1 MIMALCALGW
11 RRRAKASQ
19 TGVGINT
26 NREAIE
32 IKGNKPTFKLNNN
45 PISSVINPIATSAR
59 AQALNQG
66 ENSKLLQSKYG
77 SQVKLSVSVDPELI
91 GGIRI
96 SVGDEVMD
104 ASVRE
109 KLSKMTVALLN

>member
-1 MIMALCALGW
+1 MAGLATTEQ
-11 RRRAKASQ
+11 RAFLLLLAKNKRLTLLPQVYSQFSELASQ
-19 TGVGINT
+19 AAQVLNAEVASAFPLTDDQ
-26 NREAIE
+26 IE
-32 IKGNKPTFKLNNN
+32 SI
-45 PISSVINPIATSAR
+45 
-59 AQALNQG
+59 
-66 ENSKLLQSKYG
+66 SKLLQTKYG

-91 GGIRI
+91 GGVRI